1 MRLLLILVLL
11 SHQGL
16 LKAQIL
22 MSTYS
27 SKMINSNFIIEY
39 HTLPDRNF
47 KEFIYLVQFDTLM
60 PRLEIHFANRR
71 DLDYFNN
78 YLLCFLSE
86 CHRDRQPLLLPG
98 SPKILYDAERRAYVF
113 DDSKSILFSRK
124 SLVQFAKEIQNST
137 KRRRVRVSQGW
148 QRLKVHFS

>member
-11 SHQGL
+11 SHHSL
-16 LKAQIL
+16 LKAQVL
-22 MSTYS
+22 MSSYS

-86 CHRDRQPLLLPG
+86 CIVTDNPYCFRDHPKYSMMRNVEPMFLRTQSRFCFPVKVLFNLLKKYKNRPKG
-98 SPKILYDAERRAYVF
+98 GRCESPKVG
-113 DDSKSILFSRK
+113 S
-124 SLVQFAKEIQNST
+124 V
-137 KRRRVRVSQGW
+137 
-148 QRLKVHFS
+148 

>member
-11 SHQGL
+11 SHHAL
-16 LKAQIL
+16 LKAQVL
-22 MSTYS
+22 MSSYS

-60 PRLEIHFANRR
+60 PSLEIHFANRR

-98 SPKILYDAERRAYVF
+98 SPKILYDSERRAYLF
-113 DDSKSILFSRK
+113 EDSRSILFSRK
-124 SLVQFAKEIQNST
+124 SFVQFAQEIQKST
-137 KRRRVRVSQGW
+137 KRRKVRVSQGW
-148 QRLKVHFS
+148 QRLKVYFS